1 MDWIAGEDNTEAL
14 KSASDE
20 AWAAI
25 EDTESCITDEESD
38 AMLRQVL
45 SEFCAEEQIA
55 DQEARENIA
64 RHLVNLYQLGVR
76 CPERLMQAMRSGAR
90 TPVA

>member
-1 MDWIAGEDNTEAL
+1 MPFSNVLDRQQL
-14 KSASDE
+14 
-20 AWAAI
+20 
-25 EDTESCITDEESD
+25 